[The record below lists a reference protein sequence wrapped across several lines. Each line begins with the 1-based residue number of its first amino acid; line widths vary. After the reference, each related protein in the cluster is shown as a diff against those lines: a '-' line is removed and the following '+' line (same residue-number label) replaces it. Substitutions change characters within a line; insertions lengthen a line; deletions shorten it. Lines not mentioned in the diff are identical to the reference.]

1 MIPMQE
7 PTMQTP
13 EAERMPKE
21 RIEALMRE
29 AVHLYEQ
36 NRLDEALLA
45 CEGILALDPRHVH
58 ALSLKG
64 LIHERRG
71 QIADAIHAYERVLE
85 IDPLSVSERARLE
98 ALRAGGQRKRVA
110 ARPLWLEAMPAVLA
124 FLGAGLVLMLG
135 FVWLIR
141 ATTPPPAPQPASS
154 PATTFAPAPA
164 SSAPVQNPSPIPPP
178 TVSRPEPAE
187 GAVPPVIVDPSKVA
201 LTPSNP
207 PAPPLTG
214 ALPNLPAPQNK
225 AEKESQPESSR
236 TSESPKP
243 QSEVMPDVKVEERD
257 PGVYEIQVHRVGS
270 GEANSSREDPL
281 AAARRYQMAGNYREA
296 IAAYQRALPNAP
308 SPGYVHQ
315 QIATC
320 YLRLNEKANA
330 RTHFQQAI
338 REYERQISAGRD
350 VESARQGIAACQDGL
365 KLCEE

>member
-7 PTMQTP
+7 STTHTP
-13 EAERMPKE
+13 DTERVPKE

-36 NRLDEALLA
+36 NHLEEALLA

-98 ALRAGGQRKRVA
+98 ALRAGGQRKRTV

-135 FVWLIR
+135 FVWLVR
-141 ATTPPPAPQPASS
+141 AMAPTPMQQSATSSAPTFAPPPAAS
-154 PATTFAPAPA
+154 AT
-164 SSAPVQNPSPIPPP
+164 VQNPNPIPPP
-178 TVSRPEPAE
+178 TTPHTEPAE
-187 GAVPPVIVDPSKVA
+187 GVVPPVLVDPSKVA
-201 LTPSNP
+201 LAPTSP
-207 PAPPLTG
+207 PTPPLTG

-225 AEKESQPESSR
+225 ADKESPPEASR
-236 TSESPKP
+236 PAESPKP

-270 GEANSSREDPL
+270 GEANPSREDSL

-296 IAAYQRALPNAP
+296 IAAYQRALPTAP

-320 YLRLNEKANA
+320 YLRLNDKANA
-330 RTHFQQAI
+330 RNHFQQAI
-338 REYERQISAGRD
+338 QEYERQISAGRD
-350 VESARQGIAACQDGL
+350 VDGARQGIAACQDGL
-365 KLCEE
+365 KLCDE

>member
-1 MIPMQE
+1 MQAPDTE
-7 PTMQTP
+7 RVPT
-13 EAERMPKE
+13 E

-36 NRLDEALLA
+36 NRLEEALLA
-45 CEGILALDPRHVH
+45 CEGILAIDPRHVH

-85 IDPLSVSERARLE
+85 IDPLCVSERARLE
-98 ALRAGGQRKRVA
+98 ALRAGGQRKRTV

-135 FVWLIR
+135 FVWLVR
-141 ATTPPPAPQPASS
+141 ATAPPTASQPAS
-154 PATTFAPAPA
+154 PQATTFAPAPA
-164 SSAPVQNPSPIPPP
+164 PSASGQNPSPIPPP
-178 TVSRPEPAE
+178 TNPRTEPAE
-187 GAVPPVIVDPSKVA
+187 GAVPPVLVDPSKVA
-201 LTPSNP
+201 LAPSSP
-207 PAPPLTG
+207 PTPPLTG
-214 ALPNLPAPQNK
+214 ALPNPPAPQNK
-225 AEKESQPESSR
+225 AEKESPPEVSKA
-236 TSESPKP
+236 SESPKP

-270 GEANSSREDPL
+270 GESSPSREDPL
-281 AAARRYQMAGNYREA
+281 AAARRHQMAGNYREA

-320 YLRLNEKANA
+320 YLRLNDKANA
-330 RTHFQQAI
+330 RSHFQQAI